1 MHAAKMTVYGHF
13 IPFDAHAWRIAALLS
28 VGMIVGSWV
37 GKKTVERLSVEKF
50 RLVVGALLIVL
61 ALQMIVF
68 G

>member
-13 IPFDAHAWRIAALLS
+13 IPFDVHAWRIAALLS
-28 VGMIVGSWV
+28 LGMIVGSWI
-37 GKKTVERLSVEKF
+37 GKKTVERFSVEKL

-61 ALQMIVF
+61 ALQMIIS